1 MSSSGKRR
9 SKTYGD
15 RMNVTDG
22 DRVLVESERGARP
35 LRTGLVEQDQHLD
48 PPRCRV
54 RWDDER
60 TSIIVAASG
69 AVRVEEGDAEDTER
83 GNAHES
89 SDLCRSVNERIREL
103 EGARIGEYEF
113 ICECGDSACTQVM
126 RMRERE
132 YEAVRSDPSQFAVLP
147 GHEQPRFEKVLRRTD
162 RYALV
167 RKQQSKRGDRRSRAE
182 AG

>member
-1 MSSSGKRR
+1 MSCAGNRP
-9 SKTYGD
+9 SKTHED
-15 RMNVTDG
+15 RMKRTDG
-22 DRVLVESERGARP
+22 DRVLVESEQGARP
-35 LRTGLVEQDQHLD
+35 LRTGLVEQGQHLD

-54 RWDDER
+54 RWDGER
-60 TSIIVAASG
+60 TSIVVAAPG

-89 SDLCRSVNERIREL
+89 SHLCRSVNERIREL

-126 RMRERE
+126 RMREQE

-162 RYALV
+162 RYSLV
-167 RKQQSKRGDRRSRAE
+167 RKQQSKRGVQRSRAE
-182 AG
+182 TG